1 MSQYLQQTRREFKGQ
16 YKYSVD
22 CDKIKTDPNALQVLD
37 GSVRAKHTMIINA
50 VVKENSGK
58 IVVKIGKSNDIVKQE
73 YDVAIKLEKLEGF
86 IKMHCLFS
94 CYNNANFSNIND
106 PININDF
113 EVCQPKHTSNVDV
126 LIMPY
131 INKGQTINDYLESGI
146 EPAEYK
152 KILKQVISNL
162 YNAFVKTG
170 FVHKDLH
177 FGNILIDEKNDPIIM
192 DFDTSE
198 FNKIQGFFWAD
209 LQRLFGNVTEKSYPS
224 NKKSYIIS
232 GISGIQILLNTI
244 MFIKSSDELFHKNVN
259 ELLSILEASTVS
271 VLDNTKKPTKYNP
284 DLFGGKNK
292 TRKKHPRIILPH
304 FKVSKTKG

>member
-1 MSQYLQQTRREFKGQ
+1 MSKYLQQTRREFKGQ

-22 CDKIKTDPNALQVLD
+22 CDKIKTDPTALQVLD
-37 GSVRAKHTMIINA
+37 GSVRVKHTMIINA

-58 IVVKIGKSNDIVKQE
+58 IVVKIGKTNEIVKQE
-73 YDVAIKLEKLEGF
+73 YDVAKKLEKLEGF

-94 CYNNANFSNIND
+94 CYNNANFSEPMNIN
-106 PININDF
+106 NF
-113 EVCQPKHTSNVDV
+113 EVCQSNHTSNVDV

-152 KILKQVISNL
+152 KILKQVITNL

-177 FGNILIDEKNDPIIM
+177 FGNILIGENNDPIIM

-224 NKKSYIIS
+224 NNKSYIIS

-244 MFIKSSDELFHKNVN
+244 MFITSSDEFFHKNVN
-259 ELLSILEASTVS
+259 ELLSILEASNVS
-271 VLDNTKKPTKYNP
+271 VLDNTKKPTQMVYNP
-284 DLFGGKNK
+284 DIFGGKNK
-292 TRKKHPRIILPH
+292 TRKKNTQ
-304 FKVSKTKG
+304 K

>member
-1 MSQYLQQTRREFKGQ
+1 MSKYLQQTRREFKGQ

-22 CDKIKTDPNALQVLD
+22 CDKIKTDPTALQVLD
-37 GSVRAKHTMIINA
+37 GSVRVKHTMIINA

-58 IVVKIGKSNDIVKQE
+58 IVVKIGKTNEIVKQE
-73 YDVAIKLEKLEGF
+73 YDVAKKLEKLEGF
-86 IKMHCLFS
+86 IKIHCLFS
-94 CYNNANFSNIND
+94 CYNNANFSEPMNIN
-106 PININDF
+106 NF
-113 EVCQPKHTSNVDV
+113 EVCQSNHTSNVDV

-152 KILKQVISNL
+152 KILKQVITNL

-177 FGNILIDEKNDPIIM
+177 FGNILIGENNDPIIM

-224 NKKSYIIS
+224 NNKSYIIS

-244 MFIKSSDELFHKNVN
+244 MFITSSDEFFHKNVN
-259 ELLSILEASTVS
+259 ELLSILEASNVS
-271 VLDNTKKPTKYNP
+271 VLDNTKKPPQMVYNP
-284 DLFGGKNK
+284 DIFGGKK
-292 TRKKHPRIILPH
+292 
-304 FKVSKTKG
+304 

>member
-1 MSQYLQQTRREFKGQ
+1 MSQYLQQKQREFKGQ

-22 CDKIKTDPNALQVLD
+22 CDKIKTNPTSLQVLD

-50 VVKENSGK
+50 VVKENSGR

-73 YDVAIKLEKLEGF
+73 YNVAKKLEKLEGF

-106 PININDF
+106 PVNINDF
-113 EVCQPKHTSNVDV
+113 EVCKPHHTSNVDV

-131 INKGQTINDYLESGI
+131 INKGQTISDYLESDI

-292 TRKKHPRIILPH
+292 TRKKTPKNNSST
-304 FKVSKTKG
+304 F

>member
-1 MSQYLQQTRREFKGQ
+1 MNLYIMSQYLQQKQREFKGQ

-22 CDKIKTDPNALQVLD
+22 CDKIKTNPGALQVLD

-50 VVKENSGK
+50 VVKENSGR

-73 YDVAIKLEKLEGF
+73 YNVAKKLEKLEGF

-106 PININDF
+106 PINNNHF
-113 EVCQPKHTSNVDV
+113 EVCQPDHTSNVDV

-146 EPAEYK
+146 EPVEYK

-162 YNAFVKTG
+162 YNAFVQTG

-177 FGNILIDEKNDPIIM
+177 FGNILIDANNDPIIM

-224 NKKSYIIS
+224 NNKSYIIS

-259 ELLSILEASTVS
+259 ELLSILEASSVS
-271 VLDNTKKPTKYNP
+271 ILDNTKKPTIYNP
-284 DLFGGKNK
+284 DFWGGKNK
-292 TRKKHPRIILPH
+292 TRKKTP
-304 FKVSKTKG
+304 KNDS